1 MDTIIPVQEDQT
13 DEVSAMLSAV
23 KLIQTAV
30 DELQDVLN
38 QPSLVGTDIPLLVKG
53 DIYYSMDS
61 DYHTIVDGL
70 MMHEWCYRYVI
81 ESKNLVKLE
90 SFEIGNEEI

>member
-1 MDTIIPVQEDQT
+1 MDT
-13 DEVSAMLSAV
+13 
-23 KLIQTAV
+23 LIQTQAKITDAVSAILLVGKLITEAV
-30 DELQDVLN
+30 DKLQDELN
-38 QPSLVGTDIPLLVKG
+38 QPSLAATDIPLLVKG